1 MSQKTVVLIH
11 GWGGSFLS
19 TWQEP
24 GVADIVSE
32 SGFHVKGVDLL
43 GHGTAEKP
51 HEPAAYADLA
61 GYLLLQLPLEPVIAV
76 GFSLGALTLARAAIR
91 SPSRFIGLCF
101 AGIGDGVFEA
111 HRPEE
116 TERILAGLE
125 GRADP
130 SDNVAR
136 LFGQYGNREG
146 NDPVALAAVLRRTP
160 SEDIT
165 SDGLSTLTQP
175 SLVAIG
181 DKDFAFPSEK
191 FSSSMPSSTLKI
203 LPRTDHFATPNSFSF
218 IDVLVQWLEENFR
231 E

>member
-11 GWGGSFLS
+11 GWGGSFAS

-24 GVADIVSE
+24 GVTDILAD
-32 SGFHVKGVDLL
+32 SGFHVMGIDLL

-51 HEPAAYADLA
+51 HEPLAYADLT
-61 GYLLLQLPLEPVIAV
+61 GYLLTKLPQEPIIAV

-91 SPSRFIGLCF
+91 SPERFTGLCF
-101 AGIGDGVFEA
+101 AGIGDGVFEP

-116 TERILAGLE
+116 TERILSGLE

-146 NDPVALAAVLRRTP
+146 NDPAALAALLRRPP
-160 SEDIT
+160 SEEIT
-165 SDGLSTLTQP
+165 SSGLSTLVQP
-175 SLVAIG
+175 SLIAIG

-191 FSSSMPSSTLKI
+191 LASSLPSSTLKV

-218 IDVLVQWLEENFR
+218 IDALVQWLEENFQ
-231 E
+231 